1 MTVDKTVLYN
11 CDNSLK
17 ELEIEGYLI
26 AVLRATD
33 GNLSFNEKRF
43 GTSITLSTEDLQTG
57 FLHWSASA
65 PSMQHTLV
73 QSMCQEV
80 DTVGTWTGED
90 TLA

>member
-33 GNLSFNEKRF
+33 ETYLSMKR
-43 GTSITLSTEDLQTG
+43 GLARALHCLLKISKLD
-57 FLHWSASA
+57 FLHIGL
-65 PSMQHTLV
+65 PQHHPLATHSCSEHV
-73 QSMCQEV
+73 SV